1 MKKIICVLL
10 SVLLVFSSCGVKYA
24 NDTYFAL
31 DTFIKTHLPDSD
43 VDIQEYIKTLEGI
56 ISKTDSNSEVFK
68 INENTSCEVSEETA
82 SLIRFANEVSY
93 KTNGAFDITCGALS
107 ALWDFKSDNP
117 IPPSE
122 AEIEKAIEYVG
133 YGNITVDGC
142 KMTKTSENV
151 KIDLGGIGKGYIAE
165 KSVEYLH
172 ENGIKSGYLNLG
184 GNIAIVGAKEN
195 GEGWGVAIRDPQRP
209 DDTVGRVILS
219 HGYLSV
225 SGDYERCFEY
235 NGLKYHHILDPKTGY
250 PTVNELSSVA
260 VISDNGTLADALST
274 ALFVMGLQEGLQF
287 YKEKSCVFEAI
298 FITNDGYIHTTD
310 GIRSDFELTS
320 TNYKLK

>member
-1 MKKIICVLL
+1 MKKMLCILILIPLVL
-10 SVLLVFSSCGVKYA
+10 SSCSVRYKD
-24 NDTYFAL
+24 NTYFAL
-31 DTFIKTHLPDSD
+31 DTFIKTYLPDSD

-107 ALWDFKSDNP
+107 ALWDFKSDTP
-117 IPPSE
+117 VPP
-122 AEIEKAIEYVG
+122 AEEEIKKTIEYVG
-133 YGNITVDGC
+133 YGSITVDGC
-142 KMTKTSENV
+142 KITKTSENV

-165 KSVEYLH
+165 KCVEYLH
-172 ENGIKSGYLNLG
+172 ENGINSGYLNLG

-195 GEGWGVAIRDPQRP
+195 GDGWGVAIRDPQRT
-209 DDTVGRVILS
+209 DDTVGRVIMS
-219 HGYLSV
+219 DGYLSV

-235 NGLKYHHILDPKTGY
+235 NGEKYHHILNPKTGY

-287 YKEKSCVFEAI
+287 YKEKSYDFEAI
-298 FITNDGYIHTTD
+298 FITKEGYIHMTD